1 MKITVKEN
9 ATNFV
14 EAVFNAK
21 DSDHGFRARWRR
33 AMSPSQAQN
42 VWGDLTR
49 FIDVRNAE
57 KRLIYT
63 LIGSAIAWEDGSV
76 DGSQKFGKV
85 LRECYGD
92 RLAESVDSSSPAV
105 MRLRRLVASR
115 TSIEAAEVLQPILA
129 LIRSKRPGKLHYAR
143 LMVQLSIFDLDP
155 NQVKAEWVHD
165 FYIPEE
171 KKE

>member
-1 MKITVKEN
+1 M
-9 ATNFV
+9 
-14 EAVFNAK
+14 
-21 DSDHGFRARWRR
+21 
-33 AMSPSQAQN
+33 
-42 VWGDLTR
+42 
-49 FIDVRNAE
+49 
-57 KRLIYT
+57 
-63 LIGSAIAWEDGSV
+63 
-76 DGSQKFGKV
+76 

-171 KKE
+171 KRNELGRKTLFELRSSGSVENNRSLFYTSCYSRAI

>member
-1 MKITVKEN
+1 MKITVKEK

-14 EAVFNAK
+14 ETVFNAK

-63 LIGSAIAWEDGSV
+63 LIGSAIAWEDGRSTAV
-76 DGSQKFGKV
+76 KS
-85 LRECYGD
+85 
-92 RLAESVDSSSPAV
+92 LA
-105 MRLRRLVASR
+105 
-115 TSIEAAEVLQPILA
+115 
-129 LIRSKRPGKLHYAR
+129 KC
-143 LMVQLSIFDLDP
+143 
-155 NQVKAEWVHD
+155 
-165 FYIPEE
+165 
-171 KKE
+171 